1 MTNSTTKPPIWFW
14 IVSILGLVWNGMGV
28 NQYLGKAYQTESW
41 KAQYTAE
48 DLAMMADLPA
58 WITAAFAIAVFAG
71 AIGCLALL
79 LRKKWAHGLLVL
91 SLLAV
96 IVQMGY
102 MIAQGM
108 VKNMGMTIAIIVVA
122 LLLVWLSK
130 KSKSKGWISEDRH

>member
-14 IVSILGLVWNGMGV
+14 IVSIVGLVWNGMGV

>member
-1 MTNSTTKPPIWFW
+1 
-14 IVSILGLVWNGMGV
+14 MGV

-48 DLAMMADLPA
+48 EIAMMADLPV

-79 LRKKWAHGLLVL
+79 IRKKWAHGLLVL
-91 SLLAV
+91 SLIAV

-108 VKNMGMTIAIIVVA
+108 VNNMGMTIAIIVVA

-130 KSKSKGWISEDRH
+130 KSKSTGWIS